1 MLLYFQVLYFS
12 YYMNI
17 DVNYEKYSRLDT
29 HYPLVCK
36 DENQQ
41 KNNSKNTFKKGKRF
55 ILFVIYEIMKNKNI
69 INFKIFFLKKP
80 INLIYFQLLY
90 FSYYMKMEVNYDKDS
105 RFNIHYLLTSMMK
118 INSIIIGTPLFIDIV
133 YRSTTLSP
141 SHRLFQDNPTSV
153 LRYTPF

>member
-17 DVNYEKYSRLDT
+17 DVNYDKDSRLDT

-55 ILFVIYEIMKNKNI
+55 ILFVIYEITKNNKYY
-69 INFKIFFLKKP
+69 KIL
-80 INLIYFQLLY
+80 
-90 FSYYMKMEVNYDKDS
+90 KDS
-105 RFNIHYLLTSMMK
+105 FFKNPLILSTFYYFIFH
-118 INSIIIGTPLFIDIV
+118 II
-133 YRSTTLSP
+133 
-141 SHRLFQDNPTSV
+141 
-153 LRYTPF
+153 